1 MNLSVK
7 FSLVLVVVFALGIA
21 IAGTLMYGY
30 LQRSARAQVVQQ
42 ANLMLETAM
51 ATRQYTQQ
59 QITPLRSKSRAVT
72 FHAQWVPAYAATQ
85 VFAYVHSQ
93 NPAYD
98 YREPA
103 LNPTNP
109 SDRPTDWQTD
119 IINAFRADRTL
130 TTFEGER
137 DAPTGRSL
145 VLAKPIVATGECMEC
160 HSTAGAAPPSMV
172 KQYGSVNGFG
182 WKLGEIVGAQ
192 VVSVPVAVPQKLASD
207 AFRGLIISFVA
218 VALVM
223 LIALNVVLTLA
234 VTRPVQRL
242 ATTADDI
249 SKGNLEA
256 PDFKAGT
263 HDEIGILGDAFNR
276 MRRSLLRALQML
288 E

>member
-1 MNLSVK
+1 VNLSVK
-7 FSLVLVVVFALGIA
+7 FSLVLVIVFALGVA

-42 ANLMLETAM
+42 ANLMLETAV

-59 QITPLRSKSRAVT
+59 QITPLRSKSRSVT

-85 VFAYVHSQ
+85 VFAYVHTQ

-98 YREPA
+98 YREPT

-109 SDRPTDWQTD
+109 GDRPTDWQAD

-160 HSTAGAAPPSMV
+160 HSTARAAPPSMV

-182 WKLGEIVGAQ
+182 WKLGEIIGAQ
-192 VVSVPVAVPQKLASD
+192 VVSVPVAVPAKLAND

-242 ATTADDI
+242 AATADDV
-249 SKGNLEA
+249 SKGNLDA
-256 PDFKAGT
+256 ADFKAGT
-263 HDEIGILGDAFNR
+263 NDEIGILGDAFNR